1 MFYWEMSPTS
11 LSLDMKTYFR
21 TGYKSAWLMAGHVLY
36 IGFKTSDQQSSPL
49 LCTGIAGKR
58 RNTPNTLRLTSITEN
73 KCLSLHV
80 SLLLKGVL
88 ELCGVVVQLKPQLD
102 LFYM

>member
-1 MFYWEMSPTS
+1 MVDGWTVY
-11 LSLDMKTYFR
+11 
-21 TGYKSAWLMAGHVLY
+21 VLY

-58 RNTPNTLRLTSITEN
+58 RNTPNTLKLTSITEN

-80 SLLLKGVL
+80 SLLLKGVE

-102 LFYM
+102 LFFMCLCDHHTYKSQDLTIDGQMY